1 MYKNKAQLNA
11 IARAYTEKGHRQI
24 ESELLK
30 IYRTLTEAQQDAA
43 EHGYKTIYTFYRH
56 FIKTG
61 KGGQT
66 MNTYQRR
73 KEQARQKAIAWQNDF
88 GSKAHTGWDLVDAY
102 AYFSKLGKR
111 YGLTREFTENGII

>member
-1 MYKNKAQLNA
+1 MYYTKNKAQLNA

-61 KGGQT
+61 KGG
-66 MNTYQRR
+66 
-73 KEQARQKAIAWQNDF
+73 
-88 GSKAHTGWDLVDAY
+88 
-102 AYFSKLGKR
+102 GKQ
-111 YGLTREFTENGII
+111 